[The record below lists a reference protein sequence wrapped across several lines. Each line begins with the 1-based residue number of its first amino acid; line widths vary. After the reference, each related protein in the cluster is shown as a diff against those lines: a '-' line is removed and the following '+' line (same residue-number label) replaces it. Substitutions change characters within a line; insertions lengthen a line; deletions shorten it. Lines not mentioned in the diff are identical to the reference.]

1 MTRLNE
7 AGFAWNSIEA
17 KWNVR
22 YSELMLFKKETG
34 HCRVSQKYKPNPQLG
49 EWCITQRK
57 HFKKGWLSLERIAK
71 LNQIG
76 FVWDARCSSNSGSNV
91 VKNDN
96 GNHFHDDDD
105 IMSF

>member
-1 MTRLNE
+1 
-7 AGFAWNSIEA
+7 
-17 KWNVR
+17 
-22 YSELMLFKKETG
+22 MLFNTKSG
-34 HCRVSQKYKPNPQLG
+34 HCRVPQKYKQNPQMG

-91 VKNDN
+91 VKNDI
-96 GNHFHDDDD
+96 GNRFHEDDD